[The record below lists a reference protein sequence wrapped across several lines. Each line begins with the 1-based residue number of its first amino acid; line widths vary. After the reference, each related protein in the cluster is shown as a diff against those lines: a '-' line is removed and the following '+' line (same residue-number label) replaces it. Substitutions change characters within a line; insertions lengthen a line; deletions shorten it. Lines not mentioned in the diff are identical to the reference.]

1 MYIGLC
7 LCLRKSLKTDQGA
20 TCNSPNTVWSPILFC
35 LVFFFPLLMLLYL
48 TFCIS
53 TDSTHG
59 NISIYVCIYV
69 YMYSPVFV
77 PIRIFRL
84 TPFALPFF
92 FFSSTLCFPLFFTL
106 FQLTFAYNFC
116 LSTTFGLVHY
126 KYMYTNI
133 RSSA

>member
-35 LVFFFPLLMLLYL
+35 LVFFSPTADVALSYLLYFYRQY
-48 TFCIS
+48 TRQYFDICMYI
-53 TDSTHG
+53 
-59 NISIYVCIYV
+59 CIYV
-69 YMYSPVFV
+69 LACVCTYSY
-77 PIRIFRL
+77 I
-84 TPFALPFF
+84 PFNSLCFAFF